1 MLKEKRSFLER
12 LTGAKSA
19 DGISEEGI
27 SMPVYTDDEQEE
39 TYMQMSSLGED
50 SSLHSRSNNTVHTP
64 VSGGGASESDA
75 DGQLTIDMYQT
86 DSEIVI
92 KSTIA
97 GVKPED
103 LDVAINNDM
112 ITVKGERYTED
123 EVNQDNYYYQE
134 CYWGSFSRSVV
145 LPVDVLPE
153 KAEASLKNGILTVRL
168 PKADTNKV
176 KKIQVRGF

>member
-12 LTGAKSA
+12 LTGAKSV
-19 DGISEEGI
+19 DEISEDGV
-27 SMPVYTDDEQEE
+27 SMPVYSDDEQEE
-39 TYMQMSSLGED
+39 TYMQMNSLSESS
-50 SSLHSRSNNTVHTP
+50 SPRSQARPTVHTP
-64 VSGGGASESDA
+64 VSGESSESDA

-86 DSEIVI
+86 DSEVVI

-112 ITVKGERYTED
+112 ITIKGERYTED

-168 PKADTNKV
+168 PKADINKV